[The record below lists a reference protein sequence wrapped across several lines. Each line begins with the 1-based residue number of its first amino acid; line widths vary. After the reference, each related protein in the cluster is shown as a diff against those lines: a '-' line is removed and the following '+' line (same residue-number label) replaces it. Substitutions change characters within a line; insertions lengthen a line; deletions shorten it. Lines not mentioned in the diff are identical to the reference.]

1 MSAWADIYFRERT
14 EYMRQIMPLKLETA
28 RLKRD
33 YWKKMLENSTQTTD
47 QPPSSDSDD
56 DI

>member
-14 EYMRQIMPLKLETA
+14 EYMRQIMPLKIETA

-56 DI
+56 NI